1 MVIAVTLGSLAVASA
16 IFYNIIR
23 RQKKR
28 YQTRFVEQ
36 IVEDIG
42 HTGSTLQLGPEELA
56 REFRR
61 IDTSND
67 GNIEKEELWNF
78 VSSGKAGIM
87 NRKDFNALFKSMD
100 IDGNGA
106 VNFMEFCSFMTTCG
120 KTYRQ
125 GSSSQILNSTDAA
138 EEIARLID
146 DKKIN

>member
-1 MVIAVTLGSLAVASA
+1 MVIAVTLGSFAVASA
-16 IFYNIIR
+16 ISYNIIR

-42 HTGSTLQLGPEELA
+42 HKGSTLQLGPEELT

-87 NRKDFNALFKSMD
+87 NRRDFNALFKSMD

-120 KTYRQ
+120 KTYRR
-125 GSSSQILNSTDAA
+125 GSSSQILNSADAA